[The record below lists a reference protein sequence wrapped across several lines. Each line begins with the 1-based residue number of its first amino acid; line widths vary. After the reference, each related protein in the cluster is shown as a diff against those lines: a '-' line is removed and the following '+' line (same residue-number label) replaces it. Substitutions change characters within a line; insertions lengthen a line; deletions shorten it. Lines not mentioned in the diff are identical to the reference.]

1 MGNMTLFNKL
11 KSRKTKR
18 TLFIIGML
26 SLPILQFLV
35 FFIYVNFNTIL
46 MSFQDLRPNAEKGF
60 SLVNYRNFIFDLRS
74 NDRFLYALRNSFLFG
89 LNDLF
94 LLFISLVLAYF
105 FYKKIRWTAFF
116 RIVFFLPS
124 IISIVIF
131 ITAYQNMFNMGV
143 IDTLLEALGF
153 KNLPDWFANT
163 SPWLTPLIMLY
174 CLWVGTGYN
183 VLIMGGAMGN
193 LPEDVMEYSRLEGVG
208 YVNEFFRVVIPMI
221 WPTVT
226 VGVLG
231 SITVMFTLF
240 LQVDLMTV
248 NGGTDGQAMTIAYTI
263 NGFVKS
269 RDLGRASTY
278 GIIFTVIA
286 IPIIVAIRKGLDK
299 IGEHFGV

>member
-1 MGNMTLFNKL
+1 MGNVTLLEKL
-11 KSRKTKR
+11 KNRKTKR

-26 SLPILQFLV
+26 SLPILQFVV
-35 FFIYVNFNTIL
+35 FFFYVNINTIA
-46 MSFQDLRPNAEKGF
+46 MSFQDLRPNAEKGL

-74 NDRFLYALRNSFLFG
+74 NKRFLFALRNSFLFG

-94 LLFISLVLAYF
+94 LLFISLILAYF
-105 FYKKIRWTAFF
+105 FYKKIRWTPFF
-116 RIVFFLPS
+116 RIIFFLPS

-143 IDTLLEALGF
+143 IDTLLKALGF
-153 KNLPDWFANT
+153 KKLPDWFANT

-183 VLIMGGAMGN
+183 VLIMGGAMAN

-208 YVNEFFRVVIPMI
+208 YVKEFFRIVIPMI

-248 NGGTDGQAMTIAYTI
+248 NGGAEGQAMTIAYMI

-278 GIIFTVIA
+278 GIIFTIIA
-286 IPIIVAIRKGLDK
+286 IPVIVTIRKTLDK
-299 IGEHFGV
+299 IGEHFGT